1 MRLIVLLLLVSVIE
15 GALLKPRGP
24 EGASQTS
31 HEKERDRKEN
41 DDKQQEGRSEKE
53 MIGWKQRKNERVD
66 LRSDTKN
73 VAIQDICDDNIVLS
87 YGQSAVFYSDN
98 DQLAMKCRLKV
109 KTPPGTDIG
118 LNCMTWN
125 IYRGDCKKESLFIKY
140 KSYTGRKEK
149 LLYCENVSPVN
160 RVYRTNKILMTY
172 KRKRLDITE
181 FSGGFVCEVRT
192 VGGSARPYCDGC
204 GFMSINVD
212 SNRIVNGS
220 NASPREYPYQ
230 VIVRPS
236 IGTKV
241 YSCGGSIIKRN
252 WILTAAH
259 CFFDLETGLKASSVE
274 VRYGSINYFLGTSVT
289 STDFITHR
297 DYDSK
302 TWANDIALVKLPEP
316 LQYQSDPNIRPI
328 CLGLDED
335 NLFSGKGVATGWGR
349 LYYNGTSPTILQEV
363 ELDIISMSECAAKI
377 SLPAD
382 PEKVMC
388 SLTPYKDTCQG
399 DSGGPFVVPVG
410 FGRWVQVGIVSYGIE
425 CARPKY
431 PNVYTRVSAYIDWI
445 SCNSGGSECD
455 ST

>member
-1 MRLIVLLLLVSVIE
+1 MRLLVLLLVFSVIE
-15 GALLKPRGP
+15 GSLQQPKGTEDASRGNV
-24 EGASQTS
+24 
-31 HEKERDRKEN
+31 RDREDRNK
-41 DDKQQEGRSEKE
+41 KQERSEKNE
-53 MIGWKQRKNERVD
+53 TKKQQRKIDRMTLRNER
-66 LRSDTKN
+66 KN
-73 VAIQDICDDNIVLS
+73 VGIQDICGENIKLS

-98 DQLAMKCRLKV
+98 DQLAMKCKLKV
-109 KTPPGTDIG
+109 KTPPGTEIG

-125 IYRGDCKKESLFIKY
+125 IYRGSCKKESLFIKY
-140 KSYTGRKEK
+140 KSNTGRREK

-160 RVYRTNKILMTY
+160 RLYRTNKLLMTY
-172 KRKRLDITE
+172 KRQRLDVTE
-181 FSGGFVCEVRT
+181 FSGGFVCEVYT

-204 GFMSINVD
+204 GFMSIKVD

-220 NASPREYPYQ
+220 DASPREYPYQ

-259 CFFDLETGLKASSVE
+259 CFFDLDTGLRASSVE
-274 VRYGSINYFLGTSVT
+274 IRYGSINYFLGTSVT
-289 STDFITHR
+289 STDFITHE
-297 DYDSK
+297 DYDNG
-302 TWANDIALVKLPEP
+302 TWANDIAVVRLPEP

-349 LYYNGTSPTILQEV
+349 LSYGGSSPTILQEV

-377 SLPAD
+377 RLPAE
-382 PEKVMC
+382 PEKVLC

-399 DSGGPFVVPVG
+399 DSGSPFVVPVG
-410 FGRWVQVGIVSYGIE
+410 FGRWVQVGLVSYGVE
-425 CARPKY
+425 CARPEY

-445 SCNSGGSECD
+445 SCHTGGSECD
-455 ST
+455 SV